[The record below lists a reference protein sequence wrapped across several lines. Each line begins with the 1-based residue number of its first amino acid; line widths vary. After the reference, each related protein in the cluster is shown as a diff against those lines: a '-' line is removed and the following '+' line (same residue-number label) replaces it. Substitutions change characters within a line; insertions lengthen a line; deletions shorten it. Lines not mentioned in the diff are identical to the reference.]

1 MAEQSGRPST
11 SWRVPAVVLG
21 ALVVL
26 GGVVWGSGG
35 TSEGGRERLAAAA
48 CRPGTERDGPRY
60 PETCAALNRPDLPEL
75 LGLPGE
81 QVSIAQPASFLLSPD
96 SAAEVQIGTVKVSL
110 AVFPTRPY
118 DADSKLLDVVAGLD
132 HVAGRPTMHYSDPM
146 IAIGLGPGTA
156 APGGRS
162 SGRADHLTVAQNADG
177 SGGSLELIIWD
188 VRGGEVN
195 GLLLNGLAEKL
206 MPSLDGWP
214 TPPLAAEPGK
224 SPRPSPSQSPLRP
237 FGGR

>member
-1 MAEQSGRPST
+1 MAEQSARRNAIWWAS
-11 SWRVPAVVLG
+11 SAVG

-26 GGVVWGSGG
+26 GAVLWVPGRTPSGAG
-35 TSEGGRERLAAAA
+35 PAA
-48 CRPGTERDGPRY
+48 CKPGSESAGPRY

-75 LGLPGE
+75 LKLPGE
-81 QVSIAQPASFLLSPD
+81 RVSIAQPASFLLAPD
-96 SAAEVQIGTVKVSL
+96 SAAEVQIGTVKVAL
-110 AVFPTRPY
+110 AVHSTRPY
-118 DADSKLLDVVAGLD
+118 DADSKVLDVVAGLD
-132 HVAGRPTMHYSDPM
+132 RVAGRPTMHYTDST
-146 IAIGLGPGTA
+146 IAIPLGPGTA
-156 APGGRS
+156 APVGRT

-188 VRGGEVN
+188 VQGGEVN

-224 SPRPSPSQSPLRP
+224 EPRPSPSQSPPRP
-237 FGGR
+237 FGGH